1 MTMRKKGS
9 FFIIFI
15 FILGF
20 LTLNLF
26 SAIVNDPVG
35 KWKFTA
41 PGAPYGYDQGIIE
54 ITKDTGEYK
63 ATLSFTGMDYKF
75 ELEKVKYEEEKLS
88 FNLYLEGE
96 DIYVLISFSEE
107 NKLSGKAI
115 YSQGEVA
122 LYATRELI
130 EE

>member
-1 MTMRKKGS
+1 MTMKKKDS

-20 LTLNLF
+20 LTLNVF

-35 KWKFTA
+35 KWKFSA

-54 ITKDTGEYK
+54 IVREAGEFS
-63 ATLSFTGMDYKF
+63 ATVSFTGMDYKF
-75 ELEKVKYEEEKLS
+75 ELEKVKFEEEKLS

-96 DIYVLISFSEE
+96 DIYVLMSFSEE

-115 YSQGEVA
+115 YSQGEVT

>member
-1 MTMRKKGS
+1 MKKKDS

-15 FILGF
+15 FILSF
-20 LTLNLF
+20 LTLNVF

-35 KWKFTA
+35 KWKFSA

-54 ITKDTGEYK
+54 ITKDTGGYK

-75 ELEKVKYEEEKLS
+75 ELEKVKFEEEKLS

-122 LYATRELI
+122 LYAIRELI

>member
-1 MTMRKKGS
+1 MQKKGS

-15 FILGF
+15 FIFGF
-20 LTLNLF
+20 LTVNVF
-26 SAIVNDPVG
+26 SAIVYDPIG

-54 ITKDTGEYK
+54 IVKEDDEFR
-63 ATLSFTGMDYKF
+63 ATISFTGMDYKF
-75 ELEKVKYEEEKLS
+75 ELEKVKFEEEKLN

-96 DIYVLISFSEE
+96 DVYVLMSFSEE
-107 NKLSGKAI
+107 DKLSGKAI
-115 YSQGEVA
+115 YSQGEVT
-122 LYATRELI
+122 LYATREVI

>member
-1 MTMRKKGS
+1 MTMKKKDS

-15 FILGF
+15 FILSF
-20 LTLNLF
+20 LTLNVF

-35 KWKFTA
+35 KWKFSA

-75 ELEKVKYEEEKLS
+75 ELEKVKFEEEKLS

-122 LYATRELI
+122 LYAIRELI

>member
-1 MTMRKKGS
+1 MTKKS
-9 FFIIFI
+9 NILLSLTL
-15 FILGF
+15 ILGLIS
-20 LTLNLF
+20 LTAM
-26 SAIVNDPVG
+26 SATVKDPAG

-41 PGAPYGYDQGIIE
+41 PGAPYGYDQGLIE
-54 ITKDTGEYK
+54 IVKEADEYK

-75 ELEKVKYEEEKLS
+75 ELEKVKFEEEKLS

-96 DIYVLISFSEE
+96 DIYVLMSFSEE
-107 NKLSGKAI
+107 DKLAGKAI